1 MFSAADERDRFMA
14 RVALQGYE
22 YNDYY
27 DDFVYEIS
35 DYKRY
40 RVSDKFPR
48 LTTKDVNPSIKRA
61 TYEISLIELSPFE
74 II

>member
-1 MFSAADERDRFMA
+1 MFSASDERDQFMA

-40 RVSDKFPR
+40 YVSNKFPR
-48 LTTKDVNPSIKRA
+48 LTVKDVNPSIKKA
-61 TYEISLIELSPFE
+61 TYEISLIELAPFE